1 MKRTLWLALILL
13 LVCVFAF
20 FSCDSGDTPPTNN
33 ENNQQTTDNNNQNT
47 ESGESQT
54 NGNGNDTSNTPT
66 ECQHAFGSWNTVK
79 QATCTEEGKLV
90 RTCSKCSETEES
102 TVAKTDVHT
111 EVIDAAVSATCTVDG
126 KTEGK
131 HCSVC
136 GKIIITQTVVKASG
150 HTEVIDPAVEATC
163 KTKGKTEGKHCSV
176 CNAVII
182 KQNDTAIV
190 DHDYQGGACTM
201 CKAVDAVAKQ
211 AEIDAENERH
221 EAKLAQIEN
230 YYPNV
235 ISGLQ
240 ERINNL
246 KDAYGITYV
255 YSDSYCYDKI
265 SDLTSEISTLQRKI
279 ASLSGSTNSSDVAE
293 RRRYEAQLTQKQ
305 NEQDMYYKCITI
317 NGLSDEITY
326 TRAYYSEAISDE
338 NATHQANLKAI
349 EIKYTC
355 ASNGHTIVIDK
366 AIDPTCTVN
375 GRTEGSHCSVCN
387 AVLVATQTIS
397 ATGHSYGD
405 WNAVLNPTCEE
416 AGREERICSTCTTK
430 EENNLS
436 ALGHAWLDWEEFEK
450 PDCINTGKNI
460 RECSRCTSKDYQTV
474 SAKGHQFGD
483 WKTTQQPS
491 CIAEGCQKRNCNN
504 CTYGEEQSVS
514 VINHSYDAS
523 NRCSVCQMLKPSD
536 GLIYGLNEDGES
548 YTVTGIGNCQDT
560 AVVIAEYY
568 NGKLVAAIGNN
579 AFSGSPIVSIVIPN
593 TITIIGEYAFYEC
606 EELLSVAIPNSVL
619 EIGDHAFSS
628 CLTLS
633 AITLGCNVEKIENRA
648 FSACWALTEITIPNS
663 VEFIGEY
670 AFSNCYSL
678 ESVTL
683 GNSLTLISDRM
694 FYMCSALKTLHIPDN
709 ITAIGQEAFRGSSL
723 TQITMPKSIAS
734 IGNWAFAECELLK
747 TITFSGNI
755 PTYSYG
761 NISHLETILLEGG
774 ITSIGDQA
782 FKDCKALKN
791 IIIPNSV
798 TAISDFAFMN
808 CTSLVSITIPDT
820 VTQIGGGIF
829 YGCSALVEVNLGN
842 GISEIKMATTSSYTN
857 GVTTIYEYGMFQNCS
872 SLESIVIPN
881 SVWGIGGRAFQNCT
895 ALKDIIIPNSVSYID
910 KGAFYECKS
919 LASINISNSVTS
931 IGDYAFY
938 SCESLSNVNWEND
951 MQLKQIGYYTFAY
964 CKSLVDFVI
973 PNSVTTI
980 DWYAFY
986 ACKSLRSITIPQ
998 NVREIKNYAFYGC
1011 TSLTKIVF
1019 ENTTG
1024 WWLSAG
1030 EGTSGKDYIS
1040 ASKLQEYSTITTLTT
1055 KSRYWSCN

>member
-1 MKRTLWLALILL
+1 MKKTLWLALILL

-20 FSCDSGDTPPTNN
+20 SACDSEDTPPTNN

-47 ESGESQT
+47 QGSGNNAS
-54 NGNGNDTSNTPT
+54 GTPT

-79 QATCTEEGKLV
+79 QATCKEEGKLV

-102 TVAKTDVHT
+102 TVAKTDIHI

-136 GKIIITQTVVKASG
+136 GKTIIAQTVVKASG

-163 KTKGKTEGKHCSV
+163 KIKGKTEGKHCSV

-211 AEIDAENERH
+211 AEIDAENTRH
-221 EAKLAQIEN
+221 QDAIDSIDSFYSSTISALEQQI
-230 YYPNV
+230 
-235 ISGLQ
+235 S
-240 ERINNL
+240 NL
-246 KDAYGITYV
+246 KWAYDISYTYET
-255 YSDSYCYDKI
+255 SYCRTLI
-265 SDLTSEISTLQRKI
+265 SNLTSEIAQLERRIS
-279 ASLSGSTNSSDVAE
+279 SLSGSSYSADIAEKRKLEAQVREKDAE
-293 RRRYEAQLTQKQ
+293 REV
-305 NEQDMYYKCITI
+305 YYKHITI
-317 NGLSDEITY
+317 NNCYEQIDVYESDYQYRIK
-326 TRAYYSEAISDE
+326 DE

-355 ASNGHTIVIDK
+355 ASNGHTVVTDK
-366 AIDPTCTVN
+366 AIDPTCTVS

-387 AVLVATQTIS
+387 TVLVATQTIS
-397 ATGHSYGD
+397 ATGHNYGA
-405 WNAVLNPTCEE
+405 WNTVLNPTCEDM
-416 AGREERICSTCTTK
+416 GKEERTCSTCNTK
-430 EENNLS
+430 EENSLS
-436 ALGHAWLDWEEFEK
+436 ALGHEWLEWQEFKK
-450 PDCINTGKNI
+450 PDCTSDGKNI
-460 RECSRCTSKDYQTV
+460 RDCSRCSDKDYQTV

-483 WKTTQQPS
+483 WETTQHPS
-491 CIAEGCQKRNCNN
+491 CIAEGCQKRICNN
-504 CTYGEEQSVS
+504 CTYSEEQSVS

-536 GLIYGLNEDGES
+536 GLIYGLNDDGES

-568 NGKLVAAIGNN
+568 NGKSVSAIGNN

-606 EELLSVAIPNSVL
+606 EELLSVAIPDSVL

-633 AITLGCNVEKIENRA
+633 AITLGCNVKKIENRA

-663 VEFIGEY
+663 VAFIGEY
-670 AFSNCYSL
+670 AFGNCYSL

-734 IGNWAFAECELLK
+734 IGNWAFVECELLK

-761 NISHLETILLEGG
+761 NISHLETILLEDG

-791 IIIPNSV
+791 IIIPKSV

-842 GISEIKMATTSSYTN
+842 GISEIKMATTSSYAN

-881 SVWGIGGRAFQNCT
+881 SVWRIGGRAFQNCT

-951 MQLKQIGYYTFAY
+951 MQLKQIGHYTFAY